1 MSAYKAIRSAFMLQ
15 LFNDFQNPQQS
26 IDPYNNISI
35 CYSSQKAIR
44 SIVAFVF
51 LLLSITLEVTYFL
64 LQNDF

>member
-1 MSAYKAIRSAFMLQ
+1 MLQ

-44 SIVAFVF
+44 SGSIVAFVF